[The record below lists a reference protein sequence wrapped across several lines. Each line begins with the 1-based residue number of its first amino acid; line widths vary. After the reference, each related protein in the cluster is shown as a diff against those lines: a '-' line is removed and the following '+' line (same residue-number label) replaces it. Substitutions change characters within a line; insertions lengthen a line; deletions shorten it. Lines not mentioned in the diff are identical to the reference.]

1 MSTQAVQPGAAAGA
15 REVFNVM
22 HRSQPDVIATCSTT
36 ADVVAAVKRA
46 REENLRVAVRGGG
59 HSIAGLSAIQG
70 GMLIDLAPM
79 NGVEVD
85 AERHI
90 ATVGGG
96 ALWKDLDGAAQ
107 QHGLAVPGGV
117 VSDTGVAGLTLGGG
131 YGWLRRKYGLSCDSL
146 VEAELVT
153 ADGSVAKASA
163 DENPDLFWAI
173 RGGGGNFGVVTTFT
187 FELYELGPDVAF
199 AATFY
204 PLEDAPQI
212 MRGWRDYV
220 EGAPDEVTSV
230 CVTITFPAN
239 PDLPE
244 AVHDRPVIIVG
255 GVYAGDV
262 DAGLAEM
269 QPLRELGTPL
279 FDMSGPT
286 PFVGVQTGFDP
297 LFPRDTLRAYWKSQY
312 LDELSD
318 AAIDTITAKAQDRPA
333 PLTLVNTFHMGGAIA
348 RVGEEDTAFATR
360 TSPYMVSIDGMWTE
374 AGDDAANVAWVRST
388 WSDIGEYGTGE
399 VYLNF
404 TGLADE
410 DTTAGVDSALGRNL
424 GRLAE
429 IKAKYDPDNFFR
441 INNNVVPAS

>member
-1 MSTQAVQPGAAAGA
+1 
-15 REVFNVM
+15 
-22 HRSQPDVIATCSTT
+22 VIASCATT
-36 ADVVAAVKRA
+36 DDVVAAVKRA
-46 REENLRVAVRGGG
+46 RAENLPLAVRGGG
-59 HSIAGLSAIQG
+59 HSIAGLSAIEG

-79 NGVEVD
+79 NSVEID
-85 AERHI
+85 AERRI
-90 ATVGGG
+90 AKVGGG

-107 QHGLAVPGGV
+107 EHGLAVPGGV

-131 YGWLRRKYGLSCDSL
+131 YGWLRRKHGLSCDSL
-146 VEAELVT
+146 IEAELVT
-153 ADGSVAKASA
+153 ADGSVVKASA

-173 RGGGGNFGVVTTFT
+173 RGGGGNFGIVTSFT
-187 FELYELGPDVAF
+187 FELHEVGPEVAF

-204 PLEDAPQI
+204 PLEDAGEI

-220 EGAPDEVTSV
+220 ESAPDEVTSV
-230 CVTITFPAN
+230 CVTLTFPAN
-239 PDLPE
+239 PELPE

-255 GVYAGDV
+255 GVYVGDV

-286 PFVGVQTGFDP
+286 PFVGVQTGFDA

-312 LDELSD
+312 VDELSD
-318 AAIDTITAKAQDRPA
+318 AAIDTIAAKAQDRPA

-374 AGDDAANVAWVRST
+374 AGDDQANVAWVRSA
-388 WSDIGEYGTGE
+388 WNDVGEHGTGE

-410 DTTAGVDSALGRNL
+410 DATAGVDSAMGRNL